1 MVVVLPL
8 WREILSWLME
18 VVLPLVILHSA
29 IPWATIPL
37 TIIMELIL
45 VGWWVVEIS
54 ILPKVLVKIS
64 LWSVIPVVASVRSI
78 ISAIWRWSIVCK
90 RSLVW
95 WGSISSVLISIV
107 VRGAVVSIVS
117 VCIVLLSLLW

>member
-1 MVVVLPL
+1 M
-8 WREILSWLME
+8 
-18 VVLPLVILHSA
+18 
-29 IPWATIPL
+29 
-37 TIIMELIL
+37 
-45 VGWWVVEIS
+45 GWWVVEIS

-64 LWSVIPVVASVRSI
+64 LWSVVPVVASVRSI